1 MLWLYYRKGLSSTES
16 SSIAIALSTKA
27 EFPRILKIR
36 AELMKSG
43 FAIGAYTPCNQLL
56 WICTAIEAIKLQTFY
71 VAPEDVTMYGI
82 YAMATIY
89 IDIKTH
95 DQRLRS
101 CSRFQSTAR
110 SIRFHSGSGYTAT
123 RTAGTRKST
132 RVLEY
137 SYLSTYGSTWNAR

>member
-71 VAPEDVTMYGI
+71 VAPEDVTMYGMPWPQYI
-82 YAMATIY
+82 SISRRMINGSAVAVDSNRLQGRFAFIQAQATQL
-89 IDIKTH
+89 H
-95 DQRLRS
+95 VQLV
-101 CSRFQSTAR
+101 
-110 SIRFHSGSGYTAT
+110 HV
-123 RTAGTRKST
+123 